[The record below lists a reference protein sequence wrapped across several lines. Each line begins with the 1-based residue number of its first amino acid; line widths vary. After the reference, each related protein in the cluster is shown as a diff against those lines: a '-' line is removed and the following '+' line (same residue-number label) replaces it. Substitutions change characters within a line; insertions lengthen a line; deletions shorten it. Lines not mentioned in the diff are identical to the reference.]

1 MLGMLDS
8 SWVHLY
14 MTLGLV
20 GGAPTGRG
28 SLVVVG
34 EPAVWGHS
42 ETSQM
47 LELLGELGHLRH

>member
-34 EPAVWGHS
+34 EPAVWGA
-42 ETSQM
+42 QWN
-47 LELLGELGHLRH
+47 LADVGAVG